1 MSKATDIRICEVET
15 RRQQI
20 DYRTPI
26 KFGGRV
32 VRDVTVVDAR
42 VMVEDRSGRQQVGH
56 GSMTM
61 GNVWAWPSAVLDAT
75 STLSAMLEFVEQL
88 TDRANGIQDVGDP
101 LQLTE
106 RLAQEYTD
114 LRAAIKAS
122 LEGADEMPQLAA
134 LVAAS
139 PVEAAIHDAFG
150 RLQGRSAFACLDAS
164 WINEDLSHYLNS
176 DFGGEYLSQYTS
188 AQPHATMPLYHLVG
202 ALDPLTPGDIQE
214 PVEDGLPQTLGEW
227 ILADGLDHLKLK
239 LAGDDLDWDVER
251 VVAIDEVAT
260 EAQTQRGCETWWYS
274 LDFNEKCPDIQYV
287 LDFLSRLRELRPAAY
302 DRIQYI
308 EQPMHR
314 DMSQG
319 TGATCVAEA
328 AKLKP
333 VVIDESLLDFDSVL
347 RAKELGYSG
356 VALKACKGQTE
367 SLLMAAAAQ
376 KYQMFLCVQDL
387 TCVGPSFLHSAS
399 LAAHIPTVA
408 AIEGN
413 GRQYCPRGNA
423 DWTGDYPGMFE
434 VSTGRVETSELSG
447 IGLGFDWGPRGEW
460 S

>member
-1 MSKATDIRICEVET
+1 MSKATDIRICEVTT

-32 VRDVTVVDAR
+32 VRDVTVVDAQ
-42 VMVEDRSGRQQVGH
+42 VVVEDRIGRRHTGN

-61 GNVWAWPSAVLDAT
+61 GNVWAWPSTSLDAT
-75 STLSAMLEFVEQL
+75 ATLSAMLNFVDRL
-88 TDRANGIQDVGDP
+88 TELAHGIQDVGDP

-106 RLAQEYTD
+106 RMALEYPG
-114 LRAAIKAS
+114 LRASIRES
-122 LEGADEMPQLAA
+122 TGGGDEMPQLAA

-139 PVEAAIHDAFG
+139 PIEAAIHDAFA
-150 RLQGRSAFACLDAS
+150 RLHNRSAFACLDAS
-164 WINEDLSHYLNS
+164 WINEDLSHYLNE
-176 DFGGEYLSQYTS
+176 DFRGEYLSQYTL
-188 AQPHATMPLYHLVG
+188 ATPQATMPLYHLVG
-202 ALDPLTPGDIQE
+202 ALDPLTTADIQE
-214 PVEDGLPQTLGEW
+214 PVNDGLPQTLGEW

-239 LAGDDLDWDVER
+239 LAGDDLDWDVQR
-251 VVAIDEVAT
+251 VAAIDQVAT
-260 EAQTQRGCETWWYS
+260 EVQATRSCEAWWYS

-287 LDFLSRLRELRPAAY
+287 LDFLCRLRELRPPAY

-319 TGATCVAEA
+319 TGATSVGQA

-423 DWTGDYPGMFE
+423 DWSGDYPGMFD
-434 VSTGRVETSELSG
+434 VTTGCVETSTLAG
-447 IGLGFDWGPRGEW
+447 IGLGFEWGQRGEW